1 MSSDDEGGPLAFN
14 LVEDATSRGN
24 TLLVDSRGYSY
35 TRGKESPKGNIALF
49 IYITFQS
56 KAAIN
61 AYFVLQFPRFLTTL
75 ENYNTFLWTFSG
87 ITWRCT
93 IRNVKTYCKA
103 TVRQKGYM
111 FIPGSVEHCH
121 LAEQGAL
128 PMAKAFSRI
137 NKEIKARPLES
148 PALVAKEVISTE
160 FTPDTLD
167 HIAKAKLI
175 RRAHYHRRS
184 LHPKSLSSV
193 NVKVIFWHCWSP
205 LACVSCSH
213 FTSCIG
219 SAFLTLILHS
229 YLICNI

>member
-1 MSSDDEGGPLAFN
+1 MYMN
-14 LVEDATSRGN
+14 
-24 TLLVDSRGYSY
+24 
-35 TRGKESPKGNIALF
+35 
-49 IYITFQS
+49 ITFQS

-61 AYFVLQFPRFLTTL
+61 ANFVLQFPRFTTRL
-75 ENYNTFLWTFSG
+75 GNYNTFLWTFSG

-111 FIPGSVEHCH
+111 FFPGSVEHCH

-160 FTPDTLD
+160 FNQDSLD
-167 HIAKAKLI
+167 HISKAKLI

-184 LHPKSLSSV
+184 LHPNKGISPV
-193 NVKVIFWHCWSP
+193 NVKVMFWHCWSP
-205 LACVSCSH
+205 LACVSCSY
-213 FTSCIG
+213 FSSCIG
-219 SAFLTLILHS
+219 SAAFTFDFT
-229 YLICNI
+229 